1 MYTRRTL
8 RGQPRLALSVS
19 HSTESASTGGG
30 SASTGGGSASTGGGS
45 EAVRPRLVLTMGDP
59 AGVGPEIALKV
70 LADASTTRDCDL
82 TIAADPAAL
91 EQWARRLSVPLP
103 ASVVDVGVSAGT
115 VDAGRPTAD
124 GARAALASIEVAARL
139 CMSGE
144 ADAMV
149 TAPVSKAAIAAT
161 GVTFPGHTEFLA
173 GLTGAAGFVMTF
185 VQGKRRVALTTTH
198 LPLAEVPA
206 ALTTELVA
214 GKLEILASGLGL
226 WLGVRSPRIAVT
238 GLNPHAGED
247 GEFGDE
253 EERVIAPAVARAR
266 DAGIDASG
274 PYSADSIFVGH
285 GLRDSGGPGSLYDA
299 ILAMYHDQGTVA
311 AKLWGF
317 GRSVNLTLGL
327 PVVRT
332 SVDHGTA
339 FGIAGRGE
347 ADSGSM
353 TAAVRLATAIARR
366 LAESA

>member
-19 HSTESASTGGG
+19 HSTESASIGGG
-30 SASTGGGSASTGGGS
+30 SASTGGGSAT
-45 EAVRPRLVLTMGDP
+45 VRPRLVLTMGDP

-70 LADASTTRDCDL
+70 LADASTARDCDL
-82 TIAADPAAL
+82 VIAADPAAL

-103 ASVVDVGVSAGT
+103 VNILDVGVSAGT

-149 TAPVSKAAIAAT
+149 TAPVSKAEIAAT
-161 GVTFPGHTEFLA
+161 GVAFPGHTEFLA
-173 GLTGAAGFVMTF
+173 DLTDAADFVMTF
-185 VQGKRRVALTTTH
+185 VQGERRVALATTH
-198 LPLAEVPA
+198 LPLSEVPA

-214 GKLEILASGLGL
+214 GKLDVLAGGLRS

-247 GEFGDE
+247 GRFGDE
-253 EERVIAPAVARAR
+253 EERVIAPAIAKARE
-266 DAGIDASG
+266 AGIDASG

-285 GLRDSGGPGSLYDA
+285 GDRDSGGPGSLYDA

-327 PVVRT
+327 PVIRT

-353 TAAVRLATAIARR
+353 IAAVRLATAIARR

>member
-1 MYTRRTL
+1 MHVRRTL

-19 HSTESASTGGG
+19 RSRGGDSSAGGG
-30 SASTGGGSASTGGGS
+30 SGAG
-45 EAVRPRLVLTMGDP
+45 RPRLVLTMGDP
-59 AGVGPEIALKV
+59 AGVGPEVALRT
-70 LADASTTRDCDL
+70 LADTSLARDCDL
-82 TIAADPAAL
+82 VIAADPAVL
-91 EQWARRLSVPLP
+91 KQWSRRLSVPLP
-103 ASVVDVGVSAGT
+103 ERVLDIGVSAG
-115 VDAGRPTAD
+115 VVEAGSPTDD
-124 GARAALASIEVAARL
+124 GARAALASIEMAARL

-161 GVTFPGHTEFLA
+161 GAEFTGHTEFLA
-173 GLTGAAGFVMTF
+173 DLTDAAGFVMTF
-185 VQGKRRVALTTTH
+185 VQGTRCVALATTH

-206 ALTTELVA
+206 AITTELVA
-214 GKLEILASGLGL
+214 GKLEILATGLRS

-238 GLNPHAGED
+238 GLNPHAGE
-247 GEFGDE
+247 GGRFGDE

-274 PYSADSIFVGH
+274 PYPADSIFVGH
-285 GLRDSGGPGSLYDA
+285 GDRDSGGPGSLYDA
-299 ILAMYHDQGTVA
+299 ILAMYHDQGTIA

-317 GRSVNLTLGL
+317 GRCVNLTLGL

-347 ADSGSM
+347 ADPGSM
-353 TAAVRLATAIARR
+353 TAAVRLAAGIAER

>member
-1 MYTRRTL
+1 MYMRRTP

-19 HSTESASTGGG
+19 HAGGG
-30 SASTGGGSASTGGGS
+30 SAAPGGANPSTHECGDADPGHTTG
-45 EAVRPRLVLTMGDP
+45 RPRLVLTMGDP
-59 AGVGPEIALKV
+59 AGVGPEIALRV
-70 LADASTTRDCDL
+70 LADTSITRNCDL

-91 EQWARRLSVPLP
+91 EEWARRLSLSLP
-103 ASVVDVGVSAGT
+103 ADIVDVGASVGT
-115 VDAGRPTAD
+115 VDPGRPTDD

-139 CMSGE
+139 CMSGG

-149 TAPVSKAAIAAT
+149 TAPVSKAAIAAI
-161 GVTFPGHTEFLA
+161 GVSFPGHTEFLA
-173 GLTGAAGFVMTF
+173 GLTCAEGFVMTF
-185 VQGKRRVALTTTH
+185 VQGERRVALATTH
-198 LPLAEVPA
+198 LSLAEVPA
-206 ALTTELVA
+206 AITTELVA
-214 GKLEILASGLGL
+214 GKLEILANGLRS

-247 GEFGDE
+247 GRFGDE

-266 DAGIDASG
+266 RAGVDASG

-285 GLRDSGGPGSLYDA
+285 GDRDSGGPGSLYDA

-317 GRSVNLTLGL
+317 GRCVNLTLGL

-339 FGIAGRGE
+339 FGIAGRGK
-347 ADSGSM
+347 ADPGSM
-353 TAAVRLATAIARR
+353 IAAVRLAAAIAGR

>member
-1 MYTRRTL
+1 MYMRWTP
-8 RGQPRLALSVS
+8 RGQPRLALSIS
-19 HSTESASTGGG
+19 HAGGG
-30 SASTGGGSASTGGGS
+30 SAAAGSGGPDAREGGDSDSGRTTG
-45 EAVRPRLVLTMGDP
+45 RPRLVLTMGDP
-59 AGVGPEIALKV
+59 AGVGPEIALKTI
-70 LADASTTRDCDL
+70 ADTSITCDCDL
-82 TIAADPAAL
+82 TIAADPAVL
-91 EQWARRLSVPLP
+91 EHWARRLSVPLP
-103 ASVVDVGVSAGT
+103 ASVLDIGVSAGA
-115 VDAGRPTAD
+115 VDAGRPTDD
-124 GARAALASIEVAARL
+124 GARAAVASIEAGARL

-185 VQGKRRVALTTTH
+185 VQGERRVALTTTH
-198 LPLAEVPA
+198 LPLADVPA

-214 GKLEILASGLGL
+214 GKLEILANGLGS
-226 WLGVRSPRIAVT
+226 WLGVLSPRIAVT
-238 GLNPHAGED
+238 GLNPHAGEN
-247 GEFGDE
+247 GRFGDE

-266 DAGIDASG
+266 EAGIDASG

-285 GLRDSGGPGSLYDA
+285 GDRDSGGPGSLYDA

-317 GRSVNLTLGL
+317 GRCVNLTLGL
-327 PVVRT
+327 PVIRT

-347 ADSGSM
+347 AEPGSM
-353 TAAVRLATAIARR
+353 IAAVRLAAAIAGR

>member
-1 MYTRRTL
+1 MCTHRTP

-19 HSTESASTGGG
+19 NGG
-30 SASTGGGSASTGGGS
+30 SASAGGGGTS
-45 EAVRPRLVLTMGDP
+45 VRPKLVLTMGDP
-59 AGVGPEIALKV
+59 AGVGPEIALRV
-70 LADASTTRDCDL
+70 LADTSITRDCDL
-82 TIAADPAAL
+82 TIAADPGTL
-91 EQWARRLSVPLP
+91 EQWARRLSVSLP
-103 ASVVDVGVSAGT
+103 TSVLDIGVSAGT
-115 VDAGRPTAD
+115 VDAGRPTD
-124 GARAALASIEVAARL
+124 NGARAALASIEAAARL
-139 CMSGE
+139 CMSGG

-161 GVTFPGHTEFLA
+161 GVAFPGHTEFLA
-173 GLTGAAGFVMTF
+173 GLTGAAEFVMTF
-185 VQGKRRVALTTTH
+185 VQEERRVALATTH
-198 LPLAEVPA
+198 LPLSEVSA
-206 ALTTELVA
+206 ALTTELIA
-214 GKLEILASGLGL
+214 GKLDVLARGLRS

-247 GEFGDE
+247 GRFGDE

-266 DAGIDASG
+266 EAGIDASG

-317 GRSVNLTLGL
+317 GRCVNLTLGL

-339 FGIAGRGE
+339 FGIAGRGD
-347 ADSGSM
+347 ADPGSM
-353 TAAVRLATAIARR
+353 IAAVRLATAIAGR

>member
-1 MYTRRTL
+1 MHMRRTP

-19 HSTESASTGGG
+19 YSAGAGVGAGGG
-30 SASTGGGSASTGGGS
+30 SAAR
-45 EAVRPRLVLTMGDP
+45 RPRLVLTMGDP
-59 AGVGPEIALKV
+59 AGVGPEVALKV
-70 LADASTTRDCDL
+70 LADTSISRDCDL
-82 TIAADPAAL
+82 TIAADPAVL

-103 ASVVDVGVSAGT
+103 ASVLDIGVSAGV
-115 VDAGRPTAD
+115 VDAGRPTDD
-124 GARAALASIEVAARL
+124 GARAALASIEAAARL
-139 CMSGE
+139 CMSSGAE
-144 ADAMV
+144 AMV

-161 GVTFPGHTEFLA
+161 GATFPGHTEFLA
-173 GLTGAAGFVMTF
+173 ALTGAAGFVMTF
-185 VQGKRRVALTTTH
+185 VQGRRRVALTTTH
-198 LPLAEVPA
+198 LPLAEVPG

-214 GKLEILASGLGL
+214 GKLEILASGLGS

-247 GEFGDE
+247 GRFGDE

-285 GLRDSGGPGSLYDA
+285 GDPDSGGPGSLYDA
-299 ILAMYHDQGTVA
+299 ILAMYHDQGTIA

-317 GRSVNLTLGL
+317 GQCVNLTLGL

-347 ADSGSM
+347 ADPGSM
-353 TAAVRLATAIARR
+353 IAAVRLAAGIAGR